1 VTTQKTLRL
10 QLPSLH
16 WLSIVRIL
24 WKGKLTLVTIW
35 VILSI
40 VGVAIAHRRPLFYR
54 AEALI
59 LVMGQRIPERYV
71 TSTVN
76 TAPEERLAAISQLI
90 LSNSRLQEI
99 IDSFGLYQVERQV
112 LSREALIKQMRE
124 VDINLKLESGLSNS
138 HPDAFRISYQAKDPK
153 IAADVVNRLAGLV
166 IEENQ
171 NSREGHA
178 EGTSD
183 FIEDQLRLAKQT
195 LDELESRVS
204 HYKVTHMGE
213 LPQEEGSLNATLS
226 RLQVQLQGDQ
236 DAMNRSQQSK
246 LVIENTLNI
255 AEASLGTLERAEK
268 DAVEAANRRAAA
280 EAEAQSSPI
289 PVAAEPIPIPV
300 IKPKTRRQA
309 LQEEIANLRLRYR
322 DDHPE
327 MRRLKAELARLPK
340 DVDPDDS
347 GNTVRPANETPQRTP
362 VPRQTAAA
370 APPPVSPAI
379 VAEKERIANLRF
391 QLTVVAREFESAK
404 AERDRVLAEIQ
415 TYQGR
420 VSRIP
425 FREQEMAALTRDYEN
440 AKGNYRSLVDKK
452 MSAEM
457 ATDMEHRQ
465 QGEKFT
471 LIDAARVPERPLTSR
486 RAGYGVAVFLSAA
499 ISALIVLGRQL
510 PKDTMLGEWELTP
523 GVLVLGR
530 VPRIDAPKARLA
542 FVAPGRPAD

>member
-1 VTTQKTLRL
+1 
-10 QLPSLH
+10 
-16 WLSIVRIL
+16 
-24 WKGKLTLVTIW
+24 
-35 VILSI
+35 
-40 VGVAIAHRRPLFYR
+40 
-54 AEALI
+54 
-59 LVMGQRIPERYV
+59 
-71 TSTVN
+71 
-76 TAPEERLAAISQLI
+76 
-90 LSNSRLQEI
+90 
-99 IDSFGLYQVERQV
+99 
-112 LSREALIKQMRE
+112 
-124 VDINLKLESGLSNS
+124 
-138 HPDAFRISYQAKDPK
+138 
-153 IAADVVNRLAGLV
+153 
-166 IEENQ
+166 
-171 NSREGHA
+171 
-178 EGTSD
+178 
-183 FIEDQLRLAKQT
+183 
-195 LDELESRVS
+195 
-204 HYKVTHMGE
+204 
-213 LPQEEGSLNATLS
+213 
-226 RLQVQLQGDQ
+226 
-236 DAMNRSQQSK
+236 
-246 LVIENTLNI
+246 
-255 AEASLGTLERAEK
+255 
-268 DAVEAANRRAAA
+268 VEAANRRAAA
-280 EAEAQSSPI
+280 EAGAEPTAI
-289 PVAAEPIPIPV
+289 PVAAADPSPTPV
-300 IKPKTRRQA
+300 VRPKTRRQA
-309 LQEEIANLRLRYR
+309 LQEEIASLRLRYR

-327 MRRLKAELARLPK
+327 MKRLKAELTRLPK
-340 DVDPDDS
+340 DVEPDES
-347 GNTVRPANETPQRTP
+347 PRAPKPSTETPQRSS
-362 VPRQTAAA
+362 VPRQTVAAT

-379 VAEKERIANLRF
+379 MAEKERIANLRF